1 MIQKLTAAQ
10 LAARPDYVLAL
21 QGLAVGEGGMATT
34 ASEGTSKITL
44 KNRLNAAAQAASV
57 AIKFHRS
64 DENTVVFEVTGR
76 DTNPIVKAPYTG
88 KPRGRKPK
96 SVCCLSVEISNHCA
110 CRLRSRV
117 GTACLRIGS

>member
-1 MIQKLTAAQ
+1 MITKLTAAQ
-10 LAARPDYVLAL
+10 LAARPDYVLVL

-34 ASEGTSKITL
+34 ADEGASKMTL

-64 DENTVVFEVTGR
+64 DDKSVVFEVVGR
-76 DTNPIVKAPYTG
+76 DTDPIVKAPYTG

-96 SVCCLSVEISNHCA
+96 SAV
-110 CRLRSRV
+110 
-117 GTACLRIGS
+117 